1 MRFALAL
8 SVALLVLVGVGCD
21 RTADAGGVQGTPEG
35 ADANAAM
42 DSSRDALR
50 RTHDVSG
57 EGRACQVDRECDPP
71 LRCLDMVCDWPV
83 AMTGERDGS
92 TPIAVL
98 RGSLGEAAYALEIA
112 DESGEQARGLMFRRT
127 MVADY
132 GMLFVFPDERPRR
145 FWMRNTLIPLD
156 LLFIRAD
163 GTLDSMSEN
172 AQPLDERGEPSDGP
186 ARYALE
192 LNAGEAA
199 RLGLEPGVRVEFL
212 NLPAAY
218 EPWAP

>member
-1 MRFALAL
+1 
-8 SVALLVLVGVGCD
+8 
-21 RTADAGGVQGTPEG
+21 
-35 ADANAAM
+35 
-42 DSSRDALR
+42 
-50 RTHDVSG
+50 
-57 EGRACQVDRECDPP
+57 
-71 LRCLDMVCDWPV
+71 
-83 AMTGERDGS
+83 
-92 TPIAVL
+92 
-98 RGSLGEAAYALEIA
+98 
-112 DESGEQARGLMFRRT
+112 

-186 ARYALE
+186 ARYVLE